1 MSENSTNTNSVPE
14 PAPRRRNWRLLLEI
28 ALGLAVIALGALL
41 LFRPGEAA
49 PAPTETPEP
58 TPEPVATPEP
68 TPQPLT
74 LCLHGPEEDSLVLLS
89 PGDFYR
95 APEAPLEG
103 YTFLRWQNADGEAFP
118 AAGAQVWEETDLYPV
133 YAMRLG
139 RADHAPYL
147 SLDEQGAFHPGNPLS
162 RREVVSA
169 LYFLLDTELVGDGS
183 FLDLPEDDP
192 LAPAAAT
199 LKQLGVL
206 SGSRLHPDETI
217 TRQEFLAMLCCFFP
231 EGTEPAEFSDLT
243 EQDAL
248 YPLFRTAAERG
259 WIESG
264 PDTPARPD
272 DELSRLEFVS
282 ILSEAM
288 DRHGDREKRRELV
301 GTILDLRHD
310 DPHFWDVAEAVIPHK
325 ASGEGAEERWIR
337 SKALPLREEGL
348 FFLGTELHA
357 IDSEGNPV
365 VNGEYAGLLF
375 DKNGVETSG
384 SEELDRRV
392 RELLPKLV
400 DPSSMEGEQMLRVFF
415 DYLYETFRYRSG
427 DLYPLGETG
436 WEVRDALELLEQRKG
451 NCYNFAALY
460 CELARA
466 VGYDARAFAGAV
478 FSSGESFV
486 TEYKDC
492 YGNPMNLPR
501 RHCPHGW
508 VEIEIDG
515 VTYVF
520 DPVFV
525 LRSPNVENKKLVFFK
540 MDPDAQIRFGY
551 LHSLDELPESD
562 AP

>member
-74 LCLHGPEEDSLVLLS
+74 LCLHGPEEDSLVLLC

-365 VNGEYAGLLF
+365 VNGKYAGLLF

-384 SEELDRRV
+384 SCCPSWWIPRPWRASRCCGSSSTISMRPSATA
-392 RELLPKLV
+392 RETCIPWAK
-400 DPSSMEGEQMLRVFF
+400 PAG
-415 DYLYETFRYRSG
+415 RSG
-427 DLYPLGETG
+427 TLSSF
-436 WEVRDALELLEQRKG
+436 WSS
-451 NCYNFAALY
+451 
-460 CELARA
+460 ARA
-466 VGYDARAFAGAV
+466 TAITSPRSTASWPGPWVTTPGPSPAR
-478 FSSGESFV
+478 SSA
-486 TEYKDC
+486 
-492 YGNPMNLPR
+492 PA
-501 RHCPHGW
+501 
-508 VEIEIDG
+508 
-515 VTYVF
+515 
-520 DPVFV
+520 
-525 LRSPNVENKKLVFFK
+525 SPLW
-540 MDPDAQIRFGY
+540 PSIRTATAI
-551 LHSLDELPESD
+551 P
-562 AP
+562 